1 MRKENSENIQDTFL
15 SQIKAVL
22 PSNVS
27 LATELSDTLGISMDS
42 AYRRVRGETPISLE
56 ESYILSEKY
65 NVSLGG
71 LTKEAIGM
79 VSFGYTPITADIEG
93 MERYF
98 QRLLDNLRIISKI
111 PGASIKYCSQ
121 DIPIFHNV
129 RAGML
134 TKFKVFYWM
143 RSIMGVG
150 ELMTQKLDEDVVPL
164 HIIELCEKVY
174 KEYCKV
180 DCQELWSYSTINS
193 TLRQVQYY
201 WESGLFA
208 TPEVGFSIIN
218 DIRSLVKGIEDLA
231 VRGYK
236 DEQDKPGKYDLYI
249 SEIELTTNAATVD
262 LIERKAVF
270 LGHHTFNMLE
280 TTHEGY
286 ANQTDQWFKN
296 MVGKA
301 TLISQMGEKSRF
313 QFFQDAYRKIDALES
328 QMSES

>member
-1 MRKENSENIQDTFL
+1 MRKENGDSIQDTFL
-15 SQIKAVL
+15 NQIKSVL
-22 PSNVS
+22 PPNVS
-27 LATELSDTLGISMDS
+27 LATELSDTLDISMDS
-42 AYRRVRGETPISLE
+42 AYRRVRGETPITLE

-79 VSFGYTPITADIEG
+79 VSFGYTPISADIEG

-129 RAGML
+129 KAGML

-150 ELMTQKLDEDVVPL
+150 ELMTEKLDENIVPA
-164 HIIELCEKVY
+164 HIIELCDKVFA
-174 KEYCKV
+174 EYCKV
-180 DCQELWSYSTINS
+180 DCQELWSHSTIHS

-208 TPEVGFSIIN
+208 NPDVGFAII
-218 DIRSLVKGIEDLA
+218 DDLRALVKQIEDFA
-231 VRGYK
+231 ARGYK
-236 DEQDKPGKYDLYI
+236 RGQGEPGKYDLYI

-286 ANQTDQWFKN
+286 ADQTDKWFVN

-301 TLISQMGEKSRF
+301 TLISSVGEKSRF
-313 QFFQDAYRKIDALES
+313 QFFKDAHKKIDALEAH
-328 QMSES
+328 MRES